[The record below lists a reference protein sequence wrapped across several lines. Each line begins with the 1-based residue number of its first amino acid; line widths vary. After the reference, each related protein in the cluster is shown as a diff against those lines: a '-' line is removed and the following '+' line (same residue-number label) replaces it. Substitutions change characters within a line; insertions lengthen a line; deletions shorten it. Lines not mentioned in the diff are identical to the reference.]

1 MKPGVQDL
9 RRCAGFLL
17 AQDTSLGTPVL
28 RAAAVTGRQI
38 EIVRFKTGLPETQ
51 QRSGHVKLDV
61 IRVGA
66 NGDSNRGSHYSGPA
80 TSTGLPVSA
89 ERSAAKIT
97 R

>member
-1 MKPGVQDL
+1 MKPGSQDL
-9 RRCAGFLL
+9 RSCAGFLL
-17 AQDTSLGTPVL
+17 AQDAGLGTVML
-28 RAAAVTGRQI
+28 RAAAVAGRQV
-38 EIVRFKTGLPETQ
+38 EIVCFKTGLPETQ

-66 NGDSNRGSHYSGPA
+66 NRDSNRGSHHSGPA